1 MTRLTTILQ
10 YILAGLGGAAAGFGF
25 MRVLQAL
32 ISGEGLDLLGL
43 ILIGAGIA
51 ATLAAH
57 ALGRRLRKTLG
68 LFMAGAGV
76 VLIAMAIL
84 DTLIGLSRGQV
95 EIGAVAQSLI
105 GVVVAFVGYSLVTK
119 GQANLQDKKPGGVP
133 LGIGAFLM
141 AVGLALLIWA
151 VTHNWEAVVMVV
163 VGAVGLAT
171 YLEGLYLSQSDDDRR
186 EVEYAFRLL
195 EEAAA
200 EGVARKHAAVNRR
213 TFTRWFSELGL
224 LHIVAIIAVI
234 YAVFPIMYVISA
246 SLNSGGTLTGSN
258 ELFRT
263 IESGNFLAL
272 SDTRFWDW
280 FRNTLEIGI
289 ITSITTVLM
298 GAAAAYAF
306 SRYRF
311 KGRRMGLIGLL
322 IIQMFPQILAFVAI
336 FLLLMALGY
345 VWPPIGLNSKYALIL
360 VYLGGALGANTFLMY
375 GFFNTVPKE
384 LDEAA
389 KIDGATHAQIYWTII
404 LRLVAPILAVV
415 GLLSFIGTFNDF
427 VLAKVI
433 LQSEGNWTLAV
444 GMYQWVSDEMSKNWG
459 QFAAGAVLGSIPIL
473 VLFLALQ
480 RYIVGGLTA
489 GSVKG

>member
-1 MTRLTTILQ
+1 MVA
-10 YILAGLGGAAAGFGF
+10 LA
-25 MRVLQAL
+25 V
-32 ISGEGLDLLGL
+32 
-43 ILIGAGIA
+43 
-51 ATLAAH
+51 
-57 ALGRRLRKTLG
+57 
-68 LFMAGAGV
+68 
-76 VLIAMAIL
+76 L
-84 DTLIGLSRGQV
+84 DTLIALSRRQV
-95 EIGAVAQSLI
+95 EIESVAIALL
-105 GVVVAFVGYSLVTK
+105 GVVVAFVGYAVLSRGRAQLAD
-119 GQANLQDKKPGGVP
+119 GEAGGVG
-133 LGIGAFLM
+133 LGIGA
-141 AVGLALLIWA
+141 AVLAAGLAALIWTL
-151 VTHNWEAVVMVV
+151 VQDWGAVVTVV
-163 VGAVGLAT
+163 AGAVGVAA
-171 YLEGLYLSQSDDDRR
+171 YLYGLYLSQNDDDRR
-186 EVEYAFRLL
+186 EVAHAFKLL

-200 EGVARKHAAVNRR
+200 EGVAREHAAVNRR

-224 LHIVAIIAVI
+224 LHIVAIIAVV

-263 IESGNFLAL
+263 IETGNFEAL
-272 SDTRFWDW
+272 SSTRFWDW
-280 FRNTLEIGI
+280 FVNSLQVGV
-289 ITSITTVLM
+289 ITSVTTVLM

-311 KGRRMGLIGLL
+311 KGRRMGLMSLL

-336 FLLLMALGY
+336 FLLLMTLGF
-345 VWPPIGLNSKYALIL
+345 VWSPIGLNSKFALVL

-375 GFFNTVPKE
+375 GFFNTVPRE

-459 QFAAGAVLGSIPIL
+459 QFAAGSVLGSIPIL
-473 VLFLALQ
+473 ILFLTLQ